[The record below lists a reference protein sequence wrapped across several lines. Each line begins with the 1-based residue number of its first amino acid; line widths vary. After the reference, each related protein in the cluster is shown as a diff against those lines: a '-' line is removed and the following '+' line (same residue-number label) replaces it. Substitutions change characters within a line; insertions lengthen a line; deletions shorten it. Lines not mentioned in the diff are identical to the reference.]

1 MKKVLLRRSDFKQ
14 GSQFD
19 EIAKVM
25 EVETAFSNKI
35 VLFVKDAVAL
45 SSTETK
51 PEQLKKLF
59 VKMDIMNLS
68 DEYEVQWE
76 GEKSLFDNK
85 ENKTFSSLKEA
96 YAYIKSQMG
105 EITTDDQTFIN
116 TGMIDDGDEIKLFTN
131 KKLVCTIVRVDT
143 EEEITEEVCEVVKEP

>member
-1 MKKVLLRRSDFKQ
+1 MKKVILRRSDFKLL
-14 GSQFD
+14 SQFD

-105 EITTDDQTFIN
+105 EITT
-116 TGMIDDGDEIKLFTN
+116 MIDDGDEIKLFTN
-131 KKLVCTIVRVDT
+131 KKLICTIVRVDT

>member
-105 EITTDDQTFIN
+105 EITT
-116 TGMIDDGDEIKLFTN
+116 MIDDGDEIKLFTN

>member
-105 EITTDDQTFIN
+105 EITT
-116 TGMIDDGDEIKLFTN
+116 MIDDGDEIKLFTN
-131 KKLVCTIVRVDT
+131 KKLICTIVRVDT
-143 EEEITEEVCEVVKEP
+143 EEVCEVIKESGDIGMENV

>member
-105 EITTDDQTFIN
+105 EITT
-116 TGMIDDGDEIKLFTN
+116 MIDDGDEIKLFTN
-131 KKLVCTIVRVDT
+131 KKLICTIVRVDT